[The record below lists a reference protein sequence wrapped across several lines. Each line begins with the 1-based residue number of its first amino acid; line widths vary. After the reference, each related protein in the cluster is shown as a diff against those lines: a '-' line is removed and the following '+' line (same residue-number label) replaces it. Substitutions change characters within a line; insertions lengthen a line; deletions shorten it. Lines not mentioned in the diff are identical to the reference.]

1 VRRGIWITLLA
12 VVAFVAIVVARL
24 PATWVVP
31 APPSAVSCAA
41 VDGSIW
47 SGACAGLTAEGSPLG
62 DLTWS
67 VHPLSLFTGKLAANV
82 ELTGPVAAVHGDFA
96 VALDKSITVR
106 NAQASVPLNQGI
118 KRLLPALQALS
129 GSANANIVFARY
141 AKGFVTQIQGRI
153 EAHDLV
159 SHDRDGVATLGSYA
173 VTFPAGAGSSGDP
186 TGELQDLAGPLAVQG
201 TLRVMQDKP
210 GVEVHGL
217 VAPRADATPELRHQL
232 EYLGSPDAQGRREF
246 GPIPYYF

>member
-1 VRRGIWITLLA
+1 MRRGIWITVLA

-24 PATWVVP
+24 PASWVVP
-31 APPSAVSCAA
+31 APPSAVACAA

-47 SGACAGLTAEGSPLG
+47 NGACAGLTAEGAPIG
-62 DLTWS
+62 DVTWN
-67 VHPLSLFTGKLAANV
+67 VHALSLLTGKLSTYM
-82 ELTGPVAAVHGDFA
+82 ELTGPVATVSGD
-96 VALDKSITVR
+96 VDVRLDKSVTVR
-106 NAQASVPLNQGI
+106 NMQASVPIGPGI
-118 KRLLPALQALS
+118 KRLLPALQSLS
-129 GSANANIVFARY
+129 GSANGNIVSAHY
-141 AKGFVTQIQGRI
+141 AKGFLTQIQGRI

-173 VTFPAGAGSSGDP
+173 VTFPAGGSGEP
-186 TGELQDLAGPLAVQG
+186 TGQLQDLGGPLAVQG
-201 TLRVMQDKP
+201 TMRVMQDKP

-217 VAPRADATPELRHQL
+217 VAPRAEATPDLRRQL